1 MTQKNLINNILG
13 QSPNRR
19 SMLRKL
25 GFASAALTAAATFE
39 VTSNADPAS
48 PSPVDVVQF
57 ALNLEYLEAEFY
69 SVATTGQT
77 LEQRNVDLSGTGTF
91 GPTTTQ
97 FGAVNLANNLVLT
110 PTTAQNIALDE
121 FNHVQIVRN
130 ALLQNGVTPITKP
143 AINLD
148 ALMAQG
154 VGLMNEQGFLLF
166 DRISADIGTSA
177 YAGGAPILN
186 GSAFIP
192 TASRI
197 LAVEAQHSA
206 NARLSLARLGV
217 VSSQLDGA
225 DIVPPP
231 TGSNLFST
239 NPANGLVAT
248 RTPAQVLYLVYGNQA
263 NVTSGGYFPSGV
275 NGSIVTSGAPATAA
289 NLAT

>member
-1 MTQKNLINNILG
+1 MAQKNIINQVLE

-25 GFASAALTAAATFE
+25 GLASAALSAAAVSET
-39 VTSNADPAS
+39 TLNAQAGS
-48 PSPVDVVQF
+48 PGPVDVVQF

-77 LEQRNVDLSGTGTF
+77 LEQRGVDLSGTGTF

-97 FGAVNLANNLVLT
+97 FGAVNFANNLVLT
-110 PTTAQNIALDE
+110 ATTAQNIAQDE
-121 FNHVQIVRN
+121 FNHVQLVRN
-130 ALLQNGVTPITKP
+130 ALLQNGVTPIAKP

-166 DRISADIGTSA
+166 DRISADIGTTA

-186 GSAFIP
+186 GSAFLP

-206 NARLSLARLGV
+206 NARLSLARLGI
-217 VSSQLDGA
+217 VSQPLDGA
-225 DIVPPP
+225 DVVPPP

-239 NPANGLVAT
+239 SSVNGLVAT
-248 RTPAQVLYLVYGNQA
+248 RTPGEVLYLVYGNQA
-263 NVTSGGYFPSGV
+263 NVTGGGYFPNGV
-275 NGSIVTSGAPATAA
+275 NGTVVTSSGPATAA
-289 NLAT
+289 GLS

>member
-1 MTQKNLINNILG
+1 MTQKNIVAHIVE

-25 GFASAALTAAATFE
+25 GFASAALTAAATSG
-39 VTSNADPAS
+39 TALNADPAN

-69 SVATTGQT
+69 SIATTGQT
-77 LEQRNVDLSGTGTF
+77 LDQRGVDLSGAGTF

-97 FGAVNLANNLVLT
+97 FGAVNFANNLVLT
-110 PTTAQNIALDE
+110 ATTAQNIALDE

-130 ALLQNGVTPITKP
+130 ALLQNGITPIAKP

-148 ALMAQG
+148 ALMSQG

-166 DRISADIGTSA
+166 DRISADIGTTA
-177 YAGGAPILN
+177 YAGGASILN
-186 GSAFIP
+186 GSAFLP

-206 NARLSLARLGV
+206 NARLSLARLGI
-217 VSSQLDGA
+217 VSPQLDGA
-225 DIVPPP
+225 DVPPP
-231 TGSNLFST
+231 PLGSNLFST
-239 NPANGLVAT
+239 NSANGLVAT
-248 RTPAQVLYLVYGNQA
+248 RTPGEVLYLVYGNQA
-263 NVTSGGYFPSGV
+263 NVTSGGFFPNGV
-275 NGSIVTSGAPATAA
+275 NGSIVTSSAPATAA
-289 NLAT
+289 GLS

>member
-1 MTQKNLINNILG
+1 MAQNNIIDDVLA

-25 GFASAALTAAATFE
+25 GIASAALTAAAT
-39 VTSNADPAS
+39 TGASLNADPAS
-48 PSPVDVVQF
+48 PTPVDIVQF

-69 SVATTGQT
+69 SIATTGQT
-77 LEQRNVDLSGTGTF
+77 LEQRGVDLSGTGTF

-97 FGAVNLANNLVLT
+97 FGAVNFANNLVLT
-110 PTTAQNIALDE
+110 ATTAQNIAQDE
-121 FNHVQIVRN
+121 FNHVQVVRN

-148 ALMAQG
+148 ALVAQG

-166 DRISADIGTSA
+166 DRISADIGTTA
-177 YAGGAPILN
+177 YAGGATVLN
-186 GSAFIP
+186 GSAFLP

-206 NARLSLARLGV
+206 NARLSLARLGI
-217 VSSQLDGA
+217 VSQQLDGA

-239 NPANGLVAT
+239 NSVNGLVAT
-248 RTPAQVLYLVYGNQA
+248 RLPGEVLYLVYGNQA
-263 NVTSGGYFPSGV
+263 NVTGGGFFPNGV
-275 NGSIVTSGAPATAA
+275 NGNLVTSSAPATVA
-289 NLAT
+289 NQS